1 MSTSVR
7 SANKS
12 EIPAVAALLGSA
24 FALDPSFRR
33 ILGERGREESEAE
46 LTTLSVTLIRHHYF
60 DSGEVDVAVGNSG
73 QILGAA
79 LWDRPGSTLGFKAKA
94 AAAPQV
100 VRLMGRRLAKEI
112 LTAVRVGSYH
122 PKFPHWYLFVIGAA
136 PEAQGK
142 GVGTA
147 LLARGLERAGDDAA
161 YLEATTPAS
170 ARLYQR
176 MGFVPLG
183 ANPVP
188 TPGQQ
193 PELGMWRPG
202 AMPNS

>member
-60 DSGEVDVAVGNSG
+60 DSGEVDVAVGDSG

-142 GVGTA
+142 GWA
-147 LLARGLERAGDDAA
+147 PRCSPAAWSAR
-161 YLEATTPAS
+161 ATTP
-170 ARLYQR
+170 
-176 MGFVPLG
+176 
-183 ANPVP
+183 P
-188 TPGQQ
+188 TSR
-193 PELGMWRPG
+193 RPPRPRRG
-202 AMPNS
+202 STSGWALSR